1 MSLRKNPLLPIVAIV
16 FIDLVG
22 LGIVIP
28 IFAPLL
34 LDMHQTGIL
43 PPSYGTEVRNII
55 LGFLLACYPLAQF
68 FGAPILGG
76 LSDRMGRKP
85 IFLASLGGMFLGY
98 LMTAVGIIT
107 ASLPI
112 MFLGRIVSGFTGG
125 SLSVAYSSI
134 ADISDENNKA
144 RNFGLVGMMFGL
156 GFIIGPFLG
165 GVLSDPSI
173 SNSFNYATPFLFS
186 AILTIANILLVH
198 FRFEETLKT
207 RVNKKISLL
216 TGFQNIHKAFH
227 MENLRVIFIVIF
239 LLAFGFSFFT
249 QFFQVFLIDKFSFTQ
264 SNIGNLFA
272 YMGLCIAI
280 TQGFIVRPLS
290 FKFSPVKILRFSTL
304 LLGLTFPFLLLP
316 DKAIYLYLVIPFISI
331 WNGLSMPN
339 YNAIVSNLADE
350 KSQGEIL
357 GINQSIQS
365 LAQALPPILAGF
377 AATISVNLPILIAG
391 AMSILAWLTFVLFFE
406 ERKRTLFHE
415 I

>member
-1 MSLRKNPLLPIVAIV
+1 MLARKNPLFPIIAIV

-43 PPSYGTEVRNII
+43 PPSYGVATRNII

-76 LSDRMGRKP
+76 LSDRVGRKP
-85 IFLASLGGMFLGY
+85 IFLASLGGIFAGY
-98 LMTAVGIIT
+98 LMTAIGIIT
-107 ASLPI
+107 ASLPV
-112 MFLGRIVSGFTGG
+112 MFLGRILSGFTGG
-125 SLSVAYSSI
+125 SLSVAYSAI
-134 ADISDENNKA
+134 ADISDERTKA

-165 GVLSDPSI
+165 GILSNPEI
-173 SNSFNYATPFLFS
+173 SSSFNYATPFLFS
-186 AILTIANILLVH
+186 AALALANVVLIY
-198 FRFEETLKT
+198 FQFEETLKT
-207 RVNKKISLL
+207 RIHRKISIL
-216 TGFQNIHKAFH
+216 TGFINIRKAFD
-227 MENLRVIFIVIF
+227 MENLRVIFMVIF
-239 LLAFGFSFFT
+239 LLSFGFSFFT
-249 QFFQVFLIDKFSFTQ
+249 QFFQVFLIDKFQFTQ
-264 SNIGNLFA
+264 SDIGNLFA
-272 YMGLCIAI
+272 YMGLCIAL

-290 FKFSPVKILRFSTL
+290 FKFSSVKILRFSTL

-316 DKAIYLYLVIPFISI
+316 DKAAYLYLVIPFIAI
-331 WNGLSMPN
+331 WNGLTMPN
-339 YNAIVSNLADE
+339 YNAVVSNLADQE
-350 KSQGEIL
+350 SQGEIL

-365 LAQALPPILAGF
+365 LAHALPPILAGF

-391 AMSILAWLTFVLFFE
+391 AMSVLAWLTFVLFFE
-406 ERKRTLFHE
+406 EEKKTLFHE